1 MRTGPLRK
9 LGQLANISL
18 PTAGKINHPPPPL
31 HLLRALGAGLLEE
44 NIEAQVLSSVDKSA
58 AISTLCVRR
67 AGHLSNDK
75 LHGAIRRRLH
85 AGVGP
90 VLHVTES
97 PSFQM
102 VFVSATSVSCL
113 AAETPEGIVNLM
125 RAGRE
130 ITSAPPNAP
139 AI

>member
-58 AISTLCVRR
+58 AISTLKTSDLALLALDCQ
-67 AGHLSNDK
+67 L
-75 LHGAIRRRLH
+75 RLH
-85 AGVGP
+85 RGV
-90 VLHVTES
+90 
-97 PSFQM
+97 
-102 VFVSATSVSCL
+102 C
-113 AAETPEGIVNLM
+113 
-125 RAGRE
+125 
-130 ITSAPPNAP
+130 
-139 AI
+139 

>member
-58 AISTLCVRR
+58 AISTLGLSG
-67 AGHLSNDK
+67 AGPWTRECK
-75 LHGAIRRRLH
+75 QGGI
-85 AGVGP
+85 AG
-90 VLHVTES
+90 
-97 PSFQM
+97 
-102 VFVSATSVSCL
+102 SAAC
-113 AAETPEGIVNLM
+113 GC
-125 RAGRE
+125 
-130 ITSAPPNAP
+130 
-139 AI
+139 